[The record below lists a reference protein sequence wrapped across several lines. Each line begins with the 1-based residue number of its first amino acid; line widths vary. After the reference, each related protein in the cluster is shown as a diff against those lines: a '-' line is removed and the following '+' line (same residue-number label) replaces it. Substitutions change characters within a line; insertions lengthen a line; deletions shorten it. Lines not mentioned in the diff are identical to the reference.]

1 MSEKT
6 TFLDNCEYES
16 VKTPGPG
23 SYMVASQ
30 ILKKTKE
37 YHYVQNKPLQPIK
50 GSSADMNTYDP
61 IPQSYT
67 TFKMYQKMGKPKESG
82 RKAASP
88 KK

>member
-67 TFKMYQKMGKPKESG
+67 TFKMY
-82 RKAASP
+82 
-88 KK
+88 